1 MIIDSLKVDLVKI
14 VFEKKLV
21 EESVDKE
28 KFSLSQFKVQL
39 LELEDEFMKIKD
51 MYEVCVNDLQNK
63 LKELLEE
70 MDKIFKDKQNFLIR

>member
-51 MYEVCVNDLQNK
+51 MYEV
-63 LKELLEE
+63 
-70 MDKIFKDKQNFLIR
+70 

>member
-70 MDKIFKDKQNFLIR
+70 MDKIFKDK

>member
-70 MDKIFKDKQNFLIR
+70 MDQIFKDK

>member
-28 KFSLSQFKVQL
+28 KFSLSQLKVQL

-70 MDKIFKDKQNFLIR
+70 MDKIFKDK

>member
-28 KFSLSQFKVQL
+28 KFSLSQFKFQL

-70 MDKIFKDKQNFLIR
+70 MDKIFKDK

>member
-63 LKELLEE
+63 FKELLEE
-70 MDKIFKDKQNFLIR
+70 MDKIFKDK

>member
-1 MIIDSLKVDLVKI
+1 MVIDSLKVDLVKI

-70 MDKIFKDKQNFLIR
+70 MDKIFKDK

>member
-1 MIIDSLKVDLVKI
+1 MIIDSLKVDLVKF

-70 MDKIFKDKQNFLIR
+70 MDKIFKDK

>member
-28 KFSLSQFKVQL
+28 KFSLCQFKVQL

-51 MYEVCVNDLQNK
+51 MYEICVNDLQNK

-70 MDKIFKDKQNFLIR
+70 MDKIFKDK